1 MTTAAQL
8 QAAEKKLEGQLRK
21 VRAARGRSSE
31 RDRDALRKRETRLA
45 SRLIQIPTLSPADR
59 AERLRR
65 EADDELWIES
75 YWSAFSPD
83 PFYAL
88 EPQQRQMVADFAA
101 LLSEGGDRATAA
113 SRGEGKT
120 TLAIALTLKAILQG
134 GGHDLWVLLGAT
146 AKNAT
151 DILETIR
158 TAIGEN
164 DEFFRYYPEV
174 CKPVRALENTV
185 QRAKTQ
191 VASGTRHDND
201 EPYKM
206 APTHF
211 HWTGDRLV
219 FPNVPGSPSAGA
231 IVIAQG
237 LDSALRGMRIK
248 NRRPRAVII
257 DDPDIDEALD
267 IETPI
272 LTSHGFKRIADVAVG
287 DVVYGTKGQP
297 CNVIGTSE
305 VKIGRICYR
314 VTFDDGAEV
323 ICDAGHLWTTS
334 TALQRTNR
342 RRKKPDNEAWSRS
355 RPQCQAKLYETVRTT
370 QEIYETLHG
379 ESQRKNHSIEM
390 QQPLH
395 AKDAILPLD
404 PYVFG
409 VWLGDGTNRYPSITS
424 ADEEI
429 IQQIASAGH
438 VVSRVEVDNR
448 GNKAKR
454 YVIPSIKQ
462 PIRQMGMMH
471 YKKRIEK
478 GVPDRYLL
486 ASECQRLALLQGL
499 MDTDGSIDPTYGR
512 CVFANTNKNIIDAAV
527 YLCDSLGI
535 KCRVHAVA
543 MSGKMKLPA
552 WKVEFTISRNVFRL
566 PRKLKHIP
574 PTNRKN
580 IGRRYVQS
588 VCRVESR
595 PVKCIEVDS
604 EDHLFLCTKR
614 LIPTHNT
621 VHNPTQAAK
630 LLRKIDRNIAALGS
644 QRNPVSRLVL
654 CTCASRVS
662 AAFQLTDQEK
672 YPSFRG
678 RRMRFLLKPPTN
690 QVAWAEFVSLCKRG
704 WTAEV
709 ADVREAPIPRV
720 AHEFYLSRRDEMD
733 AGGEIAN
740 PHRYDH
746 RIRPEGGMV
755 EVSALEHYHGW
766 VARIGPA
773 NTATEFDNDP
783 PDELGL
789 LDLTTEQIRDSR
801 SGSDYRVV
809 PPGTVRLI
817 VGGDV
822 KKLGLHWV
830 SLALDE
836 RCVGSIVEFHF
847 WRFATAGQRPEA
859 CEHAVLEGLRDWW
872 QWIQTAKPWR
882 EDPDVESSARFPD
895 WVLIDSGWKDEGWS
909 IQPVS
914 VFASEVG
921 FGRCLP
927 CKGFGRYRRPQ
938 PNVGIRQFDECH
950 IDRRGRSPLC
960 EINADVYKNR
970 VQEAFKADFGTPGS
984 LGLHAPRVG
993 ADGRQLRSSLEEERE
1008 FAAHIVSEQWDPA
1021 KAKFLSPSGPN
1032 HYLDATAL
1040 ARVGASLCR
1049 LSSIPSEA
1057 KSSKPRRTLAEMARG

>member
-1 MTTAAQL
+1 LTDGDTRTETERSSLMPRADPL
-8 QAAEKKLEGQLRK
+8 QAAEKTFETQLRK

-146 AKNAT
+146 AKNAA

-164 DEFFRYYPEV
+164 DEFLRYYPEV

-191 VASGTRHDND
+191 VASGTRHDNG
-201 EPYKM
+201 EPYEM
-206 APTHF
+206 APTCF

-237 LDSALRGMRIK
+237 LDSALRGIRIK

-257 DDPDIDEALD
+257 DDPD
-267 IETPI
+267 T
-272 LTSHGFKRIADVAVG
+272 
-287 DVVYGTKGQP
+287 
-297 CNVIGTSE
+297 
-305 VKIGRICYR
+305 
-314 VTFDDGAEV
+314 
-323 ICDAGHLWTTS
+323 
-334 TALQRTNR
+334 
-342 RRKKPDNEAWSRS
+342 
-355 RPQCQAKLYETVRTT
+355 
-370 QEIYETLHG
+370 
-379 ESQRKNHSIEM
+379 
-390 QQPLH
+390 
-395 AKDAILPLD
+395 
-404 PYVFG
+404 
-409 VWLGDGTNRYPSITS
+409 
-424 ADEEI
+424 EE
-429 IQQIASAGH
+429 
-438 VVSRVEVDNR
+438 
-448 GNKAKR
+448 
-454 YVIPSIKQ
+454 
-462 PIRQMGMMH
+462 
-471 YKKRIEK
+471 
-478 GVPDRYLL
+478 
-486 ASECQRLALLQGL
+486 
-499 MDTDGSIDPTYGR
+499 
-512 CVFANTNKNIIDAAV
+512 
-527 YLCDSLGI
+527 
-535 KCRVHAVA
+535 
-543 MSGKMKLPA
+543 
-552 WKVEFTISRNVFRL
+552 
-566 PRKLKHIP
+566 
-574 PTNRKN
+574 
-580 IGRRYVQS
+580 
-588 VCRVESR
+588 
-595 PVKCIEVDS
+595 
-604 EDHLFLCTKR
+604 
-614 LIPTHNT
+614 T

-662 AAFQLTDQEK
+662 AAFQLTDHVK